1 MKPALGLAFG
11 DPTGIG
17 PELCLK
23 TALAPEVRAIC
34 RPVLF
39 GDPRILAAQAE
50 AAGIEA
56 PIREITQATDAG
68 GEGVALVPQ
77 NHFPNGIPPIGTTSA
92 ATGRAAIGACAVA
105 IRAAMA
111 GELHAI
117 VAAPQNQKAIAL
129 AGISFDGYPRFVAEQ
144 TGLAPEDVFLMLCFG
159 QTRIVHVTLHV
170 SVRRALELLTRERIL
185 RAIRAADAAL
195 RRLGV
200 ASPRLA
206 LGGLNPHAGEG
217 GLFGTEDDE
226 ITAPAIAQARAA
238 GLAVDGPFGAD
249 TMFHKEGYDAF
260 LVMLHD
266 QGHIAAKMVAAHR
279 TAGLSIGSPVLF
291 SSVAHGTGHDIAGQ
305 GRADPSAMIEAAK
318 RLCGAA

>member
-1 MKPALGLAFG
+1 VKPALGLAFG

-23 TALAPEVRAIC
+23 TALAPEVRALC

-39 GDPRILAAQAE
+39 GDARILAAQAH
-50 AAGIEA
+50 AAGISAQVREVASAVEA
-56 PIREITQATDAG
+56 SE
-68 GEGVALVPQ
+68 EGVALVPQ
-77 NHFPNGIPPIGTTSA
+77 PHFAGTLPPIGTTSA
-92 ATGRAAIGACAVA
+92 ETGRAAIGAAAAA
-105 IRAAMA
+105 IRSAMA
-111 GELHAI
+111 GELHAV

-144 TGLAPEDVFLMLCFG
+144 TGLPPEDVFLMLCFG
-159 QTRIVHVTLHV
+159 RTRIVHVTLHV
-170 SVRRALELLTRERIL
+170 SVRRALELLTRERIG
-185 RAIRAADAAL
+185 RAITAADAAL

-206 LGGLNPHAGEG
+206 VGGLNPHAGEG
-217 GLFGTEDDE
+217 GLFGAEDDE
-226 ITAPAIAQARAA
+226 TTAPAIAEARAA
-238 GLAVDGPFGAD
+238 GIAVDGPFGAD
-249 TMFHKEGYDAF
+249 TMFHKPGYDAF

-305 GRADPSAMIEAAK
+305 GRADPSAMIEAVK